1 MVQAINY
8 SALSH
13 KKLLQEHRIEEWG
26 PKEVEW
32 ADYCVPIY
40 IDRN

>member
-26 PKEVEW
+26 PKEVYW
-32 ADYCVPIY
+32 ADTTVFPY